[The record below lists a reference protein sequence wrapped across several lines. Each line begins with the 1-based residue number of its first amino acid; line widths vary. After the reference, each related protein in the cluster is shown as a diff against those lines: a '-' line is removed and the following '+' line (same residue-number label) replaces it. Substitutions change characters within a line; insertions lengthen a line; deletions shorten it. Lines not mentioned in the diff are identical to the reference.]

1 MYRIGAVA
9 ARRRERIRSGAAGIF
24 WRAYRGEN
32 SGALILVVL
41 IAIVVF
47 AVLLRG
53 TSYLSREN
61 LFGIT
66 QQTATITV
74 MAVPTVF
81 LISSGEIDLSFA
93 AVVPVAAFI
102 TAIQLESHNL
112 IWAIAAGLLFGAAV
126 GLVNGIITIFFK
138 IPSFVVTLGMMG
150 ALTGAGEWI
159 TNSQSVGVSNLRFLS
174 LFGEGYVYGIPGL
187 LWWTLLVVIV
197 GQVILV
203 YTPVGR
209 AVLATG
215 ANVSAARL
223 SGIRTNRIK
232 IGAFIASGVGAAFA
246 GTLYIGQFGAASY
259 TLANT
264 DLLTVFASVIIGG
277 TALTGGK
284 GSVVGAFVGSLL
296 LGTLNNG
303 LIIVGLTNPEQLLA
317 RGVIIIAAVIFS
329 ARNVVRSRAPRR
341 NAPPAPDAASAGPA
355 DAASGDPS
363 KASTS

>member
-1 MYRIGAVA
+1 MTMERIGAIA
-9 ARRRERIRSGAAGIF
+9 ARRWERIRGDAVNIF

-66 QQTATITV
+66 QQTAAITV

-102 TAIQLESHNL
+102 TALQLQSHNL
-112 IWAIAAGLLFGAAV
+112 IWSIVAGLLFGAGV
-126 GLVNGIITIFFK
+126 GLVNAIVTLVFK

-159 TNSQSVGVSNLRFLS
+159 TNSQSVGIDNPRFLS
-174 LFGEGYVYGIPGL
+174 LFGEGYQFGIPGL

-197 GQVILV
+197 GQVLLV
-203 YTPVGR
+203 YTPMGR

-232 IGAFIASGVGAAFA
+232 VGAFIASGVGAAFA
-246 GTLYIGQFGAASY
+246 GTLYIGQYGAASY
-259 TLANT
+259 TLGNT

-296 LGTLNNG
+296 LGTLTNG

-317 RGVIIIAAVIFS
+317 RGIIIIAAVIFS

-341 NAPPAPDAASAGPA
+341 DQAAGRAE
-355 DAASGDPS
+355 AASGDPS
-363 KASTS
+363 KASAS